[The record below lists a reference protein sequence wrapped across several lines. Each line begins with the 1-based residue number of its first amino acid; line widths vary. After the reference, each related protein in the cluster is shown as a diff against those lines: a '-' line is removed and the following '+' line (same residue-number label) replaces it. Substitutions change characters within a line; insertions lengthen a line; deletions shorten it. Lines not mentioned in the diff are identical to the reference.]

1 MSDDLITAVVLRR
14 GALSWT
20 TLQRKKNRL
29 DVVEHKT
36 ATFAWPAGVTDW
48 QAPEITERLKPLCAQ
63 IKGRIAISLPTESA
77 LLRVVRLPTVE
88 VDEIRDMASLQVDKF
103 SPFPMD
109 QMAVSQEILHQ
120 QEGASRVV
128 VATAPL
134 DAVARWGGILQ
145 AAGLSPREMDVDILG
160 WWRLLKQEKQVADDR
175 PPAAAADGGGRHR
188 TGGGA
193 GRGAGADA
201 IPGRARRR
209 VLRRMRP
216 RLAEELNYTLTML
229 EAEWG
234 LGGVSSLQLWSRG
247 AVATDFLDRLRVE
260 SHLTLETHQLEH
272 GCRR

>member
-88 VDEIRDMASLQVDKF
+88 VDEIRDMAALQVDKF

-134 DAVARWGGILQ
+134 DAVARWGGVLQ
-145 AAGLSPREMDVDILG
+145 AAGCFAARDGCGHSGL
-160 WWRLLKQEKQVADDR
+160 VASAQAGEAGGGNR
-175 PPAAAADGGGRHR
+175 APAAAADGGGRHR

-209 VLRRMRP
+209 VTRRMRP

-247 AVATDFLDRLRVE
+247 AVATDFLDRLRAE

-272 GCRR
+272 GCPR